1 MLYNRK
7 LPPDEQG
14 MLLKLFGQVGRF
26 YILRNIIRN
35 DLKLAAID
43 IGSNAARLLITDVIE
58 YADSKPE
65 FIKTVLVRVPLRLG
79 FDVFDKGVI
88 SAKKI
93 EQLCRTIKAYRLLLD
108 VYDIQHL
115 KACATSAMRDANNTA
130 EVLQRVKAETGVS
143 IKVISG
149 EEEATLIYEN
159 HVADYMDGG
168 ESYLYID
175 VGGGST
181 ELTFFSD
188 GALIFKKSFNIGTI
202 RLLKNQVKQDDWEEM
217 KDYVRQKTRGYHH
230 VAAIGSGG
238 NINKVFNLSKRK
250 EGKPL
255 HLDLL
260 KEYYKEF
267 SELTLS
273 ERIKRYRLRE
283 DRADVIVPALQVY
296 INAMRW
302 ADAQE
307 IYVPKIGL
315 ADGLIH
321 TLYDEVS
328 EKKNAISQ

>member
-1 MLYNRK
+1 M
-7 LPPDEQG
+7 
-14 MLLKLFGQVGRF
+14 
-26 YILRNIIRN
+26 
-35 DLKLAAID
+35 KLAAID
-43 IGSNAARLLITDVIE
+43 IGSNAARLLITDVVE
-58 YADSKPE
+58 YSNSKPE

-79 FDVFDKGVI
+79 FDVFEKGEI

-93 EQLCRTIKAYRLLLD
+93 EQLCKTIKAYRLLLD
-108 VYDIQHL
+108 VYGIKHL
-115 KACATSAMRDANNTA
+115 KACATSAMRDASNA
-130 EVLQRVKAETGVS
+130 AQVLQRVKEETGVS
-143 IKVISG
+143 VKIISG

-159 HVADYMDGG
+159 HVADYMDSK

-188 GALIFKKSFNIGTI
+188 GELVFKKSFNIGTI
-202 RLLKNQVKQDDWEEM
+202 RLLKDQVKDSDWNEM
-217 KDYVRQKTRGYHH
+217 KDFLRQQTRGHHH
-230 VAAIGSGG
+230 VTAIGSGG

-267 SELTLS
+267 SELTI
-273 ERIKRYRLRE
+273 EQRMQQFRLRE

-296 INAMRW
+296 MNAMRW
-302 ADAQE
+302 ADAEE

-321 TLYDEVS
+321 TLYDEVG
-328 EKKNAISQ
+328 EKKSVTS